1 MQEQLYCT
9 FDYAVIR
16 LVPRVEREEFFN
28 VGVILSCPEH
38 KFLDVRIYLDEE
50 KLKCFALSFDA
61 ETVRHYLDIIPK
73 ICAGKPEAGL
83 IGKLTQRE
91 RFYWLTAQRSTI
103 IQSSSVHTGLT
114 CDPAQTLEKLFEKL
128 VR

>member
-1 MQEQLYCT
+1 MQENFCT

-28 VGVILSCPEH
+28 VGVILSCPAH
-38 KFLDVRIYLDEE
+38 KFLEAKIYLDEE
-50 KLKCFALSFDA
+50 KLKCFAPETKA
-61 ETVRHYLDIIPK
+61 ETVREYLDIIPK
-73 ICAGKPEAGL
+73 ICAGEKESGV

-103 IQSSSVHTGLT
+103 IQTSPVHTGFT
-114 CDPAQTLEKLFEKL
+114 DDPRQQLGNLFEKI